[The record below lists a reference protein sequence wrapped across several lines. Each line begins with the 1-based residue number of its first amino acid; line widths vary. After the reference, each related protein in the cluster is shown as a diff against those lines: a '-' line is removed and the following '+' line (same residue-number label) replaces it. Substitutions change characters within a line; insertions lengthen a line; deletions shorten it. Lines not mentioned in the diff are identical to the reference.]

1 MFFHPLTRWFMAV
14 LYILLAFFFVVVQ
27 IDLVALVFVKIG
39 IPPRYVM
46 GALLLCL
53 LGSAVNIPL
62 KRIPQEDVTEGG
74 TVRFFGLS
82 YVIPPSR
89 TRETVLAVNVGG
101 AVVPTLISAY
111 LLVKTGIFVPALFA
125 IVVMT
130 IVTHRLARPMQGVG
144 IALPFFI
151 PPVVAAI
158 TAFIADAGHAP
169 VVAYISGTLGTL
181 IGADILNVN
190 KIGRLG
196 APVASIGGAGT
207 FDGIFL
213 TGILAVS
220 LAVVLA

>member
-1 MFFHPLTRWFMAV
+1 MFFHPLTRLFMAV

-27 IDLVALVFVKIG
+27 VDLVALVFVKIG

-62 KRIPQEDVTEGG
+62 KRIPQEEMTEGG
-74 TVRFFGLS
+74 TVRFFGFR

-101 AVVPTLISAY
+101 AVVPVLISAY
-111 LLVKTGIFVPALFA
+111 LLVKTGIVVPGVLA
-125 IVVMT
+125 T
-130 IVTHRLARPMQGVG
+130 IVMAVVTYRLARPMQGVG
-144 IALPFFI
+144 IVLPFFI
-151 PPVVAAI
+151 PPVVAAV
-158 TAFIADAGHAP
+158 TALVADAGHAP
-169 VVAYISGTLGTL
+169 VIAYISGTIGTL
-181 IGADILNVN
+181 IGADILNVH
-190 KIGRLG
+190 KIGFLG

-213 TGILAVS
+213 TGILAVLLS
-220 LAVVLA
+220 